1 VVAKP
6 IEDDIY
12 PKGAKLVVIIIA
24 LCLAVFLVA
33 LDQTIIA
40 TAIPRITD
48 RFNSVSDIGWY
59 GSAYFLTT
67 TSLQPTFGRIYKT
80 FSVKTTFLVAIGMFE
95 LGSLICGAAPTSV
108 ALIIGRAIA
117 GIGVG
122 GIFSGAM
129 VILAYSL
136 PLQKRPIAFGFLGGM
151 WGIAS
156 VAGPLLGGAF
166 TDHVSWRWCF
176 YINLPIGAFSIAV
189 IVFVLHIPRQSD
201 NTGKSLRER
210 LGELDLIGASIFIP
224 AIICLLLALQW
235 GGSKYDWS
243 NSRIIGLFVGFAAL
257 IAIFIYWQFRL
268 GDKATIPPR
277 ILTQRT
283 VAASS
288 GYAVMFAAGFFLLL
302 FYLPIYFQSIKGV
315 SATKSGIEVVPLL
328 LSTVLSSIIAGG
340 LISTVGYYTPFL
352 IASSVIFSIGT
363 GLLSTYKVNTPFGR
377 WFGFQV
383 LTGAGVGAGFQ
394 VPLIAVQTVLPL
406 EDIPVGT
413 AVVIF
418 FQTLGGA
425 LFISIGQNVF
435 QNGVIRGTRE
445 FVPQL
450 DPKILIDTGA
460 TEIRTALENAG
471 KLDLLPQALQ
481 AYMVGLTDALRV
493 AVATACFT
501 FVASLFM
508 EWRSVK
514 DDEAKRKKEAAAELG
529 LAV

>member
-1 VVAKP
+1 MTSS
-6 IEDDIY
+6 
-12 PKGAKLVVIIIA
+12 
-24 LCLAVFLVA
+24 VF
-33 LDQTIIA
+33 T
-40 TAIPRITD
+40 
-48 RFNSVSDIGWY
+48 
-59 GSAYFLTT
+59 YFTR
-67 TSLQPTFGRIYKT
+67 S
-80 FSVKTTFLVAIGMFE
+80 
-95 LGSLICGAAPTSV
+95 
-108 ALIIGRAIA
+108 
-117 GIGVG
+117 
-122 GIFSGAM
+122 
-129 VILAYSL
+129 
-136 PLQKRPIAFGFLGGM
+136 
-151 WGIAS
+151 
-156 VAGPLLGGAF
+156 
-166 TDHVSWRWCF
+166 
-176 YINLPIGAFSIAV
+176 LPIGAFSVAV
-189 IVFVLHIPRQSD
+189 IIFVLHIPRQSD
-201 NTGKSLRER
+201 HNGKSIGER
-210 LGELDLIGASIFIP
+210 LQELDLIGASIFIP

-257 IAIFIYWQFRL
+257 ISIFTYWQFRL

-315 SATKSGIEVVPLL
+315 SATKSGIDVVPLL
-328 LSTVLSSIIAGG
+328 LSTVLSSIVAGG
-340 LISTVGYYTPFL
+340 LISTVGYYSPFL

-363 GLLSTYKVNTPFGR
+363 GLLSTYKVDTAFGR
-377 WFGFQV
+377 WFGYQI

-460 TEIRTALENAG
+460 TEIRSALENAG